1 MRHFLSLWVLCV
13 GLCLPTLAIAQEDA
27 AKTEQSQPS
36 EQEKSDKEDAPA
48 TDDKAAEPDA
58 FDSEEYFKR
67 GEDNIY
73 KGSNCAPPPDL
84 IT

>member
-1 MRHFLSLWVLCV
+1 M
-13 GLCLPTLAIAQEDA
+13 AIAQEDA

-36 EQEKSDKEDAPA
+36 KQKESDKDKEDAPA
-48 TDDKAAEPDA
+48 TEDKAAEPDA
-58 FDSEEYFKR
+58 FDAEEYFKR

>member
-1 MRHFLSLWVLCV
+1 M
-13 GLCLPTLAIAQEDA
+13 AMAQKSEA
-27 AKTEQSQPS
+27 ETEPPQPS
-36 EQEKSDKEDAPA
+36 EQEQGEKREAPTDEDNPAAQEEFAPKEFDA
-48 TDDKAAEPDA
+48 
-58 FDSEEYFKR
+58 EEYFKR